1 MNKEPK
7 ITNDYDLRIKEDGL
21 ICDKDGFLFT
31 GTFYGASG
39 RGFPTGIL
47 KVEYKNGLKDGCQEE
62 FNSDEELEKIT
73 NYKKGKTRCKR
84 CYR

>member
-39 RGFPTGIL
+39 PRISHRHS
-47 KVEYKNGLKDGCQEE
+47 E
-62 FNSDEELEKIT
+62 SRI
-73 NYKKGKTRCKR
+73 
-84 CYR
+84 